1 MQLQHL
7 RNTAADCLQHLQTFA
22 YFSIF
27 PVPTASSDTA
37 LLMSPDSRK
46 HAFVKVVDSSNS
58 EIGTTM
64 KNNNKFANLLQSNK
78 VNSSSR
84 QVKSLTSITA
94 TKTHTA
100 HLTLTGGKNSHNYNL
115 RQFEQHD
122 NLNTTGFIDKRKY
135 RYHIEDTPKV
145 H

>member
-1 MQLQHL
+1 MVIRVLRIPNISAKIFFHL
-7 RNTAADCLQHLQTFA
+7 SKDRLV
-22 YFSIF
+22 FSDGGII
-27 PVPTASSDTA
+27 
-37 LLMSPDSRK
+37 
-46 HAFVKVVDSSNS
+46 VKVIDSSSS

-64 KNNNKFANLLQSNK
+64 KNNNKFANILQSN

-100 HLTLTGGKNSHNYNL
+100 HSTLTYGRNSSNYNL

-122 NLNTTGFIDKRKY
+122 N
-135 RYHIEDTPKV
+135 
-145 H
+145 